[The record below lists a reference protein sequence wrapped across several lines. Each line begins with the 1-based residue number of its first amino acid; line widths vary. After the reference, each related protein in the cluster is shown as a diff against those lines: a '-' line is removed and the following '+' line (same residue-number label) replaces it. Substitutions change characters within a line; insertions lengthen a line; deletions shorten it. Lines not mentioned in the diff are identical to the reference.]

1 MQGCN
6 LCLWYGHRRLLLT
19 RRIMCMIV
27 NCTFLTLSF
36 FPEHKPVRLR
46 EMMNWLQCIY
56 MCIQWMMKQLKNST
70 TRQIPPIAIAF
81 NYIDSPTWEPK
92 NIPMIEIIKKQ
103 DKKKVLNQ
111 LLQHFRS
118 FLVHTCIIPELY
130 RLSSQINISPEIW
143 FAYLKCALC
152 TLKKMKEGTKS
163 CLLHP
168 KLQS

>member
-1 MQGCN
+1 
-6 LCLWYGHRRLLLT
+6 
-19 RRIMCMIV
+19 
-27 NCTFLTLSF
+27 
-36 FPEHKPVRLR
+36 
-46 EMMNWLQCIY
+46 
-56 MCIQWMMKQLKNST
+56 
-70 TRQIPPIAIAF
+70 
-81 NYIDSPTWEPK
+81 
-92 NIPMIEIIKKQ
+92 MIEIIKKQ

>member
-103 DKKKVLNQ
+103 DKKKGTKSTSSTFPMLSCAHLYNSRTVQIIFTDKYFTWDLVC
-111 LLQHFRS
+111 LLEMRPMRPQ
-118 FLVHTCIIPELY
+118 ED
-130 RLSSQINISPEIW
+130 
-143 FAYLKCALC
+143 
-152 TLKKMKEGTKS
+152 EGTKS